1 MQKSTIQL
9 LRFHFSFFLMP
20 IYWFALSQVPSINW
34 LNAVIV
40 FMVLHVLVYPASNG
54 YNSYMDQDDS
64 PIGGL
69 EQPMQPTRQ
78 LFIVTVVMDSLAVLL
93 SLLVSMYFSI
103 GVLLY
108 ILVSRAYSY
117 RGIRLK
123 QYPIIGFLTVV
134 VFQGGVTYWLVYH
147 GCSETLATNAPW
159 PTLLAAS
166 CLIGG
171 FYPLTQIYQHEADK
185 ADGVTTISYSLGYRG
200 TFIFTAIIYVIS
212 FGLLA
217 YWFLSTL
224 QITGFVLLQLFFIPT
239 LLYFFYWANKVWKDI
254 AAANFKHTMQMN
266 LIASVCTNLA
276 FITILILNLFE

>member
-20 IYWFALSQVPSINW
+20 IYWFALSQVPTINW

-40 FMVLHVLVYPASNG
+40 FIVLHVLVYPASNG
-54 YNSYMDQDDS
+54 YNSYMDQDDT

-93 SLLVSMYFSI
+93 SLWVSMYFSI

-123 QYPIIGFLTVV
+123 RYPIVGFLTVV

-159 PTLLAAS
+159 PTIFAAS

-185 ADGVTTISYSLGYRG
+185 ADGVTTISYVLGYRG

-217 YWFLSTL
+217 YWFISTL

>member
-20 IYWFALSQVPSINW
+20 IYWFALSQVPTINW

-40 FMVLHVLVYPASNG
+40 FIVLHVLVYPASNG
-54 YNSYMDQDDS
+54 YNSYMDQDDT

-93 SLLVSMYFSI
+93 SLWVSMYFSI

-123 QYPIIGFLTVV
+123 RYPIVGFLTVV
-134 VFQGGVTYWLVYH
+134 VFQ
-147 GCSETLATNAPW
+147 
-159 PTLLAAS
+159 
-166 CLIGG
+166 
-171 FYPLTQIYQHEADK
+171 
-185 ADGVTTISYSLGYRG
+185 
-200 TFIFTAIIYVIS
+200 
-212 FGLLA
+212 
-217 YWFLSTL
+217 
-224 QITGFVLLQLFFIPT
+224 
-239 LLYFFYWANKVWKDI
+239 
-254 AAANFKHTMQMN
+254 
-266 LIASVCTNLA
+266 
-276 FITILILNLFE
+276 